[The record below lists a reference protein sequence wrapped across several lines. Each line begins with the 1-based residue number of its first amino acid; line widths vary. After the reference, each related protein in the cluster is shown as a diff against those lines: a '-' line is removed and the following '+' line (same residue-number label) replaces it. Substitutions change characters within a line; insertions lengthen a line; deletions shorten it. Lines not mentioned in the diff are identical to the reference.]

1 MSQPLVRDIAEGT
14 GADEAVVIA
23 VLQEFCLQLHKR
35 LYEYEGL
42 DGDYL
47 GEEFR
52 REISDQAFFHFL
64 GFLDT
69 FAERYAWEPG
79 TAHEYLLRHG
89 SRAKWLPYSHEM
101 NGWERAGHEA

>member
-1 MSQPLVRDIAEGT
+1 MSQPLVEEIAEGT
-14 GADEAVVIA
+14 GADTAVVIA

-35 LYEYEGL
+35 LYEYEGVNS
-42 DGDYL
+42 DYL

-52 REISDQAFFHFL
+52 RDISDQAFFHFL

-69 FAERYAWEPG
+69 FADRYGWEPG
-79 TAHEYLLRHG
+79 TAREYL
-89 SRAKWLPYSHEM
+89 SRLGTRAQWLPFFHQM